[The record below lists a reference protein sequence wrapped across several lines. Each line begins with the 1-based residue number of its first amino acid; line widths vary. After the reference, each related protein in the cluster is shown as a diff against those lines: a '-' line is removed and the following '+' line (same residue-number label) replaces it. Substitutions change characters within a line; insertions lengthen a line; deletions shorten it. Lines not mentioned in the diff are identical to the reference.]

1 MQRILNGVLWGVI
14 LPAMFVGGMAVFG
27 MMIEGAT
34 ERRENLAACQKHA
47 DTPHEYH
54 QCR

>member
-1 MQRILNGVLWGVI
+1 MQRILLWGVV
-14 LPAMFVGGMAVFG
+14 LPAMFVGGLVAFG

-34 ERRENLAACQKHA
+34 ERRENLDICQKHA
-47 DTPHEYH
+47 ETPYEYH